1 MKKILNLLLL
11 IAIFTISACNSTY
24 TLDQDQLDTPIDT
37 SSNNNNPDLYSNNF
51 YEFTYPSQLLKLE
64 EIGGELNT
72 EVSLK
77 HSVDFK
83 HIDDCDMSD
92 NTKMLDDISDFSM
105 TINIESSF
113 EDALK
118 NNFDTVAL
126 EFYSYNTLQVQPGY
140 IDEYTLG
147 AWQGYLIT
155 SQVEYCGNYHYYFP
169 ITDTKTLVI
178 TRDFSDLVS
187 NFDGT
192 LSSVSG
198 VIQLDQEQKLFED
211 ILTSLVLK

>member
-1 MKKILNLLLL
+1 MKKIFYTLFILL
-11 IAIFTISACNSTY
+11 IFVFSACNATY
-24 TLDQDQLDTPIDT
+24 TLDSNT
-37 SSNNNNPDLYSNNF
+37 SSTTIETSSSELNPDLYSNNF
-51 YEFTYPSQLLKLE
+51 YEFTYPSDLLKLE

-72 EVSLK
+72 EVSLT
-77 HSVDFK
+77 HDIPYK

-126 EFYSYNTLQVQPGY
+126 EYYSYNTLEVQPGY
-140 IDEYTLG
+140 IDEFTL
-147 AWQGYLIT
+147 ANWQGYLIT
-155 SQVEYCGNYHYYFP
+155 SQVEYCGTYHYYFP

-192 LSSVSG
+192 LSAIDG
-198 VIQLDQEQKLFED
+198 VIQLDQEQKIFED